1 MRPRPRCPNSSYSP
15 VYLCLVYACWCP
27 EHVSRACDVR
37 VARWA
42 METDVE
48 QRAITVGTGETRI
61 EARGN
66 FAEESIGLLHEL
78 GIQELAVDVA
88 ALQADRHRRQVGF
101 NCSHGC

>member
-1 MRPRPRCPNSSYSP
+1 MSASALSEH
-15 VYLCLVYACWCP
+15 LCTCFWCMGVGVHVQP
-27 EHVSRACDVR
+27 EHVM
-37 VARWA
+37 RWA
-42 METDVE
+42 QETDVE
-48 QRAITVGTGETRI
+48 QRAITIGTGETSTRI

-88 ALQADRHRRQVGF
+88 ALQADLHRRQVGF

>member
-1 MRPRPRCPNSSYSP
+1 MSASALSEQLVQPCVP
-15 VYLCLVYACWCP
+15 VFGVCVL
-27 EHVSRACDVR
+27 VSRACDVR